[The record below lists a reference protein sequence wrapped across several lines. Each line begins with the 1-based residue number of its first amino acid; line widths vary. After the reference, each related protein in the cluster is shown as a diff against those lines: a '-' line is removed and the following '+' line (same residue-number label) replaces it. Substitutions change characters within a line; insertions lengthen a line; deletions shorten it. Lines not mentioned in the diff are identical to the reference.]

1 MGAGATLD
9 YATHDANLKGSVM
22 ISGGFN
28 LDGPERPRNTL
39 FIFAENDPDFIK
51 ESSTVI
57 SAHLAG
63 ADKIELGKIYGDLA
77 SGTAVEAIQVNGVNH
92 VTIMWSPEA
101 AQSIV
106 RWLDSVCG
114 VKRAGDPNLVE
125 PRLSLILIC
134 LPLFIF
140 LLVPIGRVCGG

>member
-1 MGAGATLD
+1 MGHSMGAGAALD
-9 YATHDANLKGSVM
+9 YATHDTSLKGAVM

-51 ESSTVI
+51 ETSTRLG
-57 SAHLAG
+57 AHLAG
-63 ADKIELGKIYGDLA
+63 ADKFELGKIYGDLT

-92 VTIMWSPEA
+92 LTIIWSAEA

-114 VKRAGDPNLVE
+114 VKR
-125 PRLSLILIC
+125 
-134 LPLFIF
+134 
-140 LLVPIGRVCGG
+140 